1 MPKLL
6 NDTQVNEIL
15 KKYNDQNGGSD
26 NREMNNIIGLLKK
39 YKNNQ
44 SGGGNKYNFFDS
56 ISDLKTAFREH
67 FFN

>member
-6 NDTQVNEIL
+6 NETQVDDIL
-15 KKYNDQNGGSD
+15 KKYKVQNGGSD
-26 NREMNNIIGLLKK
+26 NGEMNNIIGLLKK

-56 ISDLKTAFREH
+56 ISDLKTAFRDH